1 VYYDPYFEYRS
12 EFRNIYS
19 DIMKFVLDKDYLTEQ
34 YSNLMAIKETNVTLD
49 STDYELLRA
58 LQLDA
63 SVSMEHLAKTVGASK
78 TAVWNRV
85 KRMQKDG
92 VIKRQVAILDPAAVG
107 LPETFFIAVKT
118 NQHEDSW
125 LVRFN
130 AVVNKHPEIVE
141 VHRLAG
147 DTDYLIKVQVASTHD
162 FDQLYKAV
170 VSEIDLYSVTSSL
183 SMEVLKYETA
193 LPV

>member
-1 VYYDPYFEYRS
+1 
-12 EFRNIYS
+12 
-19 DIMKFVLDKDYLTEQ
+19 M
-34 YSNLMAIKETNVTLD
+34 TNSRITATLD
-49 STDYELLRA
+49 STDLQLLKA

-63 SVSMEHLAKTVGASK
+63 SMSMEHLAKTVGASK

-92 VIKRQVAILDPAAVG
+92 VIMRQVAILDPISVG
-107 LPETFFIAVKT
+107 LPETFFIAIKT
-118 NQHEDSW
+118 NQHEEKW
-125 LVRFN
+125 LKRFYT
-130 AVVNKHPEIVE
+130 VMHKHPEIVE

-147 DTDYLIKVQVASTHD
+147 ETDYLVKVQVASTRD
-162 FDQLYKAV
+162 FDELYKSIVA
-170 VSEIDLYSVTSSL
+170 EIDLYSVTSSL

>member
-1 VYYDPYFEYRS
+1 
-12 EFRNIYS
+12 
-19 DIMKFVLDKDYLTEQ
+19 MKDKRTP
-34 YSNLMAIKETNVTLD
+34 VTLD
-49 STDYELLRA
+49 STDLELLRA

-63 SVSMEHLAKTVGASK
+63 SASMELLASQVGASK

-85 KRMQKDG
+85 KRLQKDG
-92 VIKRQVAILDPAAVG
+92 VIQRQVAILSPTLVG

-118 NQHEDSW
+118 NQHEEGW
-125 LVRFN
+125 LKRFD
-130 AVVNKHPEIVE
+130 AVMHKHPEIVE

-147 DTDYLIKVQVASTHD
+147 DTDYLIKVQVSSTQA
-162 FDQLYKAV
+162 FDQLYKAMV
-170 VSEIDLYSVTSSL
+170 AEIDLYSVTSSL

>member
-1 VYYDPYFEYRS
+1 MTKSRT
-12 EFRNIYS
+12 
-19 DIMKFVLDKDYLTEQ
+19 K
-34 YSNLMAIKETNVTLD
+34 ATLD
-49 STDYELLRA
+49 STDYELLKA
-58 LQLDA
+58 LQIDA

-92 VIKRQVAILDPAAVG
+92 VIKRQVAILDPISVG

-118 NQHEDSW
+118 NQHEDQW
-125 LVRFN
+125 LKRFYT
-130 AVVNKHPEIVE
+130 VVHKHPEIVE

-147 DTDYLIKVQVASTHD
+147 ETDYLMKVQVASTHD
-162 FDQLYKAV
+162 FDELYKSIVAD
-170 VSEIDLYSVTSSL
+170 IDLYSVTSSL

>member
-1 VYYDPYFEYRS
+1 
-12 EFRNIYS
+12 
-19 DIMKFVLDKDYLTEQ
+19 
-34 YSNLMAIKETNVTLD
+34 MAKSRTTVTLD
-49 STDYELLRA
+49 TTDFQLLKA
-58 LQLDA
+58 LQADA
-63 SVSMEHLAKTVGASK
+63 SVSMDHLAKTVGASK

-92 VIKRQVAILDPAAVG
+92 VIKRQVAILDPAKVG

-118 NQHEDSW
+118 NQHEERW
-125 LVRFN
+125 LERFH
-130 AVVNKHPEIVE
+130 AVVQKHPEIVE

-147 DTDYLIKVQVASTHD
+147 DTDYLIKVQVASTHE